1 MTPETPL
8 EPESFVPLLERIR
21 DLLLKHDFLAQ
32 ATVVAGLIDLAHLE
46 DPSFADRLGGG
57 ELWGSA
63 GSVADIVDLR
73 RSLEPVDPETERD
86 SVQLI
91 HELIQLADDSRR
103 SRTRAWRGTPRTRR
117 ATPCIVRMRT
127 RSDRSTR
134 SLGQRRREGLFRPT
148 SSASGSVTRWPRFAA
163 PSSARG
169 RSPKPSA
176 TCTGTRSEPG

>member
-73 RSLEPVDPETERD
+73 RSLEPVDPDTERD
-86 SVQLI
+86 SVDLI
-91 HELIQLADDSRR
+91 HTLIRLAEDMRAQGIASERSEFVGNGFRRGLDVSRR
-103 SRTRAWRGTPRTRR
+103 
-117 ATPCIVRMRT
+117 
-127 RSDRSTR
+127 
-134 SLGQRRREGLFRPT
+134 RRRE
-148 SSASGSVTRWPRFAA
+148 
-163 PSSARG
+163 
-169 RSPKPSA
+169 
-176 TCTGTRSEPG
+176 E